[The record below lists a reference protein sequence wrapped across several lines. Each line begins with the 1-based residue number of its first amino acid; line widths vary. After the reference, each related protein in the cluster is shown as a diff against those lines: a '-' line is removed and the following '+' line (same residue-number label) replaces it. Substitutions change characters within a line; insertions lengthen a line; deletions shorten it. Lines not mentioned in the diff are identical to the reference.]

1 MTRPERARSQKSQW
15 HWMLRVL
22 AGAIALLA
30 ATGAGKPAAD
40 QLSPPDL
47 VFLASRDSSDL
58 RIIDT
63 RTDTVIKAVRTGRMP
78 HMMIVGKS
86 ALTYTTGTGS
96 NDLTILDA
104 STLEVV
110 GRIPLPGKGPE
121 HGTISPDGRWL
132 FVANVTGGSVAVVDL
147 ETRQPAKLL
156 KGLARP
162 HNIAFSADG
171 AKAFIAQAASAEL
184 VVVDVARLA
193 VAKRIRLARLPG
205 RALDEGQ
212 GVNNAVPLHGTPL
225 LAATVTAANALVLLD
240 TARDA
245 VVATIRVG
253 QEPWEPYDTPDG
265 RYVLT
270 PNNGD
275 KTISIVDVA
284 KRALVASLPGGAD
297 MTGIVFSADS
307 RKAYV
312 VSRGDGTILVL
323 DLDRLAVA
331 RVLPVGST
339 PEVATRTADGK
350 KVYVAS
356 SGNGE
361 VAVIDTQRD
370 EVVATVKNVGKFPW
384 ALSTIGGY
392 NYCH

>member
-1 MTRPERARSQKSQW
+1 
-15 HWMLRVL
+15 VL
-22 AGAIALLA
+22 FAVGVCIASIELHEIEI
-30 ATGAGKPAAD
+30 GAAD
-40 QLSPPDL
+40 TKPDL
-47 VFLASRDSSDL
+47 SFLVFVANRDSDDVAVIDVRTD
-58 RIIDT
+58 RIIK
-63 RTDTVIKAVRTGRMP
+63 RFRVGAAP
-78 HMMIVGKS
+78 HMTIVGKS
-86 ALTYTTGTGS
+86 PLTYTTGTGT

-104 STLEVV
+104 SSLEVV

-121 HGTISPDGRWL
+121 HGTISPDGRRL

-147 ETRQPAKLL
+147 QSRQPARLL

-171 AKAFIAQAASAEL
+171 SKAFIAQAASAEL

-205 RALDEGQ
+205 RTLDEGQ
-212 GVNNAVPLHGTPL
+212 GVNNAIPVHGTTL

-275 KTISIVDVA
+275 QTISIVDVA
-284 KRALVASLPGGAD
+284 KRALLVSLPGGAD
-297 MTGIVFSADS
+297 MTGIVVSADS

-312 VSRGDGTILVL
+312 VSRGDSKIFVL
-323 DLDRLAVA
+323 DLVRLAVA

-339 PEVATRTADGK
+339 PEVATRTADGT

-356 SGNGE
+356 SGSGE

-370 EVVATVKNVGKFPW
+370 EVVATIKDVGRFPW

>member
-1 MTRPERARSQKSQW
+1 MTRPERLQSQKSQW
-15 HWMLRVL
+15 HWMLGVL
-22 AGAIALLA
+22 VGAIALLA
-30 ATGAGKPAAD
+30 ATGPGLSAAD

-47 VFLASRDSSDL
+47 VFLASRDSNDL

-63 RTDTVIKAVRTGRMP
+63 RTDTVIKAIRTGRMP
-78 HMMIVGKS
+78 HMTIVGRS

-339 PEVATRTADGK
+339 PEVATRTADGR

-370 EVVATVKNVGKFPW
+370 EVVATVKNVGNFPW

>member
-1 MTRPERARSQKSQW
+1 MTRPERLQSQKSQW

-30 ATGAGKPAAD
+30 AIGAGRPAAD
-40 QLSPPDL
+40 QLSLPDL
-47 VFLASRDSSDL
+47 VFVASRDSSDL

-63 RTDTVIKAVRTGRMP
+63 RTDTVIKAIRTGRMP
-78 HMMIVGKS
+78 HMTIVGRS

-104 STLEVV
+104 SSLEMV

-147 ETRQPAKLL
+147 ETRQPARLL

-162 HNIAFSADG
+162 HNITFSADG
-171 AKAFIAQAASAEL
+171 AKAFIAQAASPEL

-193 VAKRIRLARLPG
+193 VAKRIRLAKLPG
-205 RALDEGQ
+205 RTLDEGQ
-212 GVNNAVPLHGTPL
+212 GVNNAIPVHGTTL

-240 TARDA
+240 TVRDA
-245 VVATIRVG
+245 VVAAVPVG
-253 QEPWEPYDTPDG
+253 REPWEPYETPDG
-265 RYVLT
+265 KYVLT

-275 KTISIVDVA
+275 KTVSVVDVA
-284 KRALVASLPGGAD
+284 ARKVVATLPGGAD
-297 MTGIVFSADS
+297 MTGIVTTADGT
-307 RKAYV
+307 KAYV
-312 VSRGDGTILVL
+312 VSRGDSTVTVIDLTRLV
-323 DLDRLAVA
+323 VA
-331 RVLPVGST
+331 KVIPVDAT
-339 PEVATRTADGK
+339 PEVATRTAGG

-356 SGNGE
+356 SGPGT
-361 VAVIDTQRD
+361 VSVIDTARD
-370 EVVATVKNVGKFPW
+370 EVVRSIANVGKFPW
-384 ALSTIGGY
+384 ALSSMGGS